1 MTDPN
6 VPDPATH
13 GLPIL
18 EEIGSELHRL
28 FGHEEQASR
37 PDRQVLR
44 GPRRRSSLRVAS
56 AISLGLLATAAAAV
70 AATGLLSGAPVKPQE
85 HLTATTGWG
94 IPIPSSVRL
103 LALSAPD
110 PAGGPPWGLRLIHT
124 SRGLGCL
131 QFGRLNGGQLSVIG
145 QDDAFHDD
153 GLLHRLPTNVFEPA
167 GCTSLDAHG
176 HTYIAAGRVAVP
188 ASGYTPACNGPE
200 GDNGAQPA
208 RVDPCPAADERALYF
223 GTLGSQSKSITYTL
237 DGQTI
242 RVPTIGPDGAY
253 LIVTRAQAN
262 ADPNIVGPGSPNG
275 SSILPQ
281 GGLEQPIR
289 SIEYQHGY
297 LCQIGA
303 TGASDTRGNPCSPP
317 GYLPPPLN
325 TTEAN
330 VRAPIS
336 VRLLRNQRSPGSA
349 QAEDEVQISFTARV
363 GISRS
368 GKYYHASLTN
378 PCTHATAGVQPPNDI
393 PAGARLTLRF
403 GVPPFESGR
412 HACPGNY
419 HGSVRLVAEPYY
431 LDEPPSLRNPA
442 SSLPVGTFSIR
453 IP

>member
-1 MTDPN
+1 MTDPK
-6 VPDPATH
+6 VPDPASH

-18 EEIGSELHRL
+18 DEIGSELHRL
-28 FGHEEQASR
+28 FRHEEQASR
-37 PDRQVLR
+37 RDRQVLR
-44 GPRRRSSLRVAS
+44 APRRRSSLRVAS

-85 HLTATTGWG
+85 HLTPTTGWG

-110 PAGGPPWGLRLIHT
+110 PVGGPPWGLRLIHT

-131 QFGRLNGGQLSVIG
+131 QFGRLNGGKLSVIG

-153 GLLHRLPTNVFEPA
+153 RRLHQLPTDVFEPE
-167 GCTSLDAHG
+167 GCTSLDATG

-200 GDNGAQPA
+200 GHNGAQPA
-208 RVDPCPAADERALYF
+208 RVHPCPAADERALYY
-223 GTLGSQSKSITYTL
+223 GTLGPQAKSITYTL
-237 DGQTI
+237 GGQTI
-242 RVPTIGPDGAY
+242 RVPTVGPDGAY

-262 ADPNIVGPGSPNG
+262 ADPNIVGPRSANG

-281 GGLEQPIR
+281 GGQEQPIR

-297 LCQIGA
+297 LCRIGA
-303 TGASDTRGNPCSPP
+303 TGARDARGRPCSPP

-336 VRLLRNQRSPGSA
+336 VRLLHNQRRPHSA
-349 QAEDEVQISFTARV
+349 QAGDEVQISFTARV

-368 GKYYHASLTN
+368 GDYYDASLTN
-378 PCTHATAGVQPPNDI
+378 PCTHTTAGVEPPNDI
-393 PAGARLTLRF
+393 PAGTRLTLRF
-403 GVPPFESGR
+403 RLRPFESGR
-412 HACPGNY
+412 QACPGNY
-419 HGSVRLVAEPYY
+419 HGSVGWSRSPTTSTNRRASATL
-431 LDEPPSLRNPA
+431 LRA
-442 SSLPVGTFSIR
+442 
-453 IP
+453 

>member
-412 HACPGNY
+412 HACSGNY
-419 HGSVRLVAEPYY
+419 HGSVQLVAQPYY
-431 LDEPPSLRNPA
+431 LDEPPRLNNRA
-442 SSLPVGTFSIR
+442 SRLTVGTFSIR